1 MRCLALPVGTWIHW
15 IPLLFLVLKTV
26 RKSREIIWAPRCSP
40 NLWIKLCLSLGHPPC
55 LTVICT
61 NFDTHGPPWE
71 WSESPASGR
80 ITHPLGTLPDGH
92 GAFHRFPLLL
102 EAIPQKHVFCFEH
115 QVVADWSLYLEESMV
130 KSRNKTK
137 ELAVSWHAVRML
149 AFPTQHIYIGI
160 VQALTNFSCSSHPKM
175 LLCCNT
181 SHISDRNC
189 MMFNTLMFCCFHFF
203 HFHRVTW
210 CIVGSVP
217 YVALPRC

>member
-1 MRCLALPVGTWIHW
+1 MKAVIRSPFFKKKD
-15 IPLLFLVLKTV
+15 LLLYRILYQTT
-26 RKSREIIWAPRCSP
+26 P
-40 NLWIKLCLSLGHPPC
+40 NLWIELCLSLRHPPC

-80 ITHPLGTLPDGH
+80 TTHPLDTLPDGH

-102 EAIPQKHVFCFEH
+102 EAIPQKHVFFFEH
-115 QVVADWSLYLEESMV
+115 IWLFRWLRIDRFIMLYLEESMV

-137 ELAVSWHAVRML
+137 ELAVSLHAVRML

-181 SHISDRNC
+181 SDS
-189 MMFNTLMFCCFHFF
+189 
-203 HFHRVTW
+203 
-210 CIVGSVP
+210 
-217 YVALPRC
+217 